1 MPLLRM
7 DHSTL
12 IVRDLTKSRWFYGEV
27 LGLKEVPRPSNFTF
41 GGLWFQGPGFQVHLI
56 DARDTSAPVG
66 FGVPLEVA
74 RIGRGHH
81 LAFEVDNLDAWLA
94 HLRNHDI
101 AIVGDKQPRGDG
113 VIQSFVED
121 PDGHLLEFFAW
132 P

>member
-1 MPLLRM
+1 MPLLKM

-12 IVRDLTKSRWFYGEV
+12 IVRDLAKARWFYEEV
-27 LGLKEVPRPSNFTF
+27 LGLEEVPRPSKFTF
-41 GGLWFQGPGFQVHLI
+41 GGMWLQGPGFQIHLI

-66 FGVPLEVA
+66 FGVPVEAA

-81 LAFEVDNLDAWLA
+81 VAFEVDDLDAWLA
-94 HLRNHDI
+94 HLRSHGI

-113 VIQSFVED
+113 VMQSFVED

>member
-1 MPLLRM
+1 MPLLKM

-12 IVRDLTKSRWFYGEV
+12 IVRDLAKSRWFYGEV
-27 LGLKEVPRPSNFTF
+27 LGLEVAPRPKTFTF
-41 GGLWFQGPGFQVHLI
+41 GGMWLQGPGFQIHLI

-66 FGVPLEVA
+66 FGVPLEAA

-81 LAFEVDNLDAWLA
+81 VAFEVDDLDAWLA
-94 HLRNHDI
+94 HLRSYGI

-113 VIQSFVED
+113 VMQSFVED